1 MQMSDARLDEY
12 SFQCSR
18 VLRWVDSGIE
28 GRLIVAP
35 DHLVGTRDEQMT
47 IRGVVIGYTS
57 YKTFETA
64 VNLKQPSK
72 RKLKEFHV
80 FSWENIGQNTWLGR
94 LPHSVFVRIGSG
106 SLRLQPTAGSPLP
119 KS

>member
-1 MQMSDARLDEY
+1 M
-12 SFQCSR
+12 
-18 VLRWVDSGIE
+18 
-28 GRLIVAP
+28 IVAP

-72 RKLKEFHV
+72 RKLKEFPRV
-80 FSWENIGQNTWLGR
+80 FLGKYR
-94 LPHSVFVRIGSG
+94 AKYMVR
-106 SLRLQPTAGSPLP
+106 
-119 KS
+119 